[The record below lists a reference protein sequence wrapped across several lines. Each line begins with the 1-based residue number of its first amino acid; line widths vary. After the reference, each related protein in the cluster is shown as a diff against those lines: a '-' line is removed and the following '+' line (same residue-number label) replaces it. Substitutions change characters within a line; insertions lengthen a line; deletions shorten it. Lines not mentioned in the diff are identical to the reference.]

1 MGGITFAALAVVA
14 VFWKEFKLVTFDPVF
29 ARTLGLP
36 VLALEIALT
45 VMIALAVVVG
55 LQMVGVVLMAAM
67 VIAPAVAARQWS
79 SRLEV
84 MVILSAL
91 IGMASG
97 VFGALVSALGRGL
110 ATGPLIVLAASAAV
124 AVSLLF
130 APGRGVVWEMR
141 RRAANRR
148 SLRGQRV
155 LTTLY
160 RLAAHHGDSAYPSE
174 QGMVDAYYG
183 IATAPVM
190 RRLQDRG
197 LIQPVAHAPEPTPH
211 WVLTPEGIAEAERI
225 LSQPR
230 RAGGLTMLAALFDN
244 PSAMI
249 MLTGALVG
257 IAASLLGTFLVL
269 RGNSMLSDAISH
281 SIVFGIVIVWM
292 LTGQQSGPVQII
304 GAALTGV
311 FTVFLTELLV
321 TTRRVKNDAAIGLVF
336 PVLFSIGVL
345 LLNVYARNVHIDQHT
360 VLLGEIGFVWLDTVE
375 IGGYPVPQALL
386 SMGAMTLVNLAFVT
400 FFFKELKLATFD
412 EALARALGFAPAA
425 LSYALLALT
434 SATAVAAFDS
444 VGAIL
449 FIAFVIVPP
458 SAAYLLTDRL
468 WLMLVYGSAISVVSS
483 ITGYG
488 LAITLNVS
496 IGGMMAV
503 MTGVILVLAFLFG
516 PRYGMIAQVSRRRG
530 RQRANECR
538 TLAVHL
544 FNHEGGPAQDEENV
558 AAALQGHLKWDE
570 IHARHVLRQCLDQGL
585 VTRDGEALALTDKG
599 RVEARAILEPWRQE
613 GA

>member
-1 MGGITFAALAVVA
+1 
-14 VFWKEFKLVTFDPVF
+14 
-29 ARTLGLP
+29 
-36 VLALEIALT
+36 
-45 VMIALAVVVG
+45 
-55 LQMVGVVLMAAM
+55 
-67 VIAPAVAARQWS
+67 
-79 SRLEV
+79 
-84 MVILSAL
+84 
-91 IGMASG
+91 
-97 VFGALVSALGRGL
+97 
-110 ATGPLIVLAASAAV
+110 
-124 AVSLLF
+124 
-130 APGRGVVWEMR
+130 
-141 RRAANRR
+141 
-148 SLRGQRV
+148 
-155 LTTLY
+155 
-160 RLAAHHGDSAYPSE
+160 
-174 QGMVDAYYG
+174 
-183 IATAPVM
+183 
-190 RRLQDRG
+190 
-197 LIQPVAHAPEPTPH
+197 
-211 WVLTPEGIAEAERI
+211 
-225 LSQPR
+225 
-230 RAGGLTMLAALFDN
+230 MLAALFDS

-249 MLTGALVG
+249 TLTGALVG

-360 VLLGEIGFVWLDTVE
+360 VLLGEIGFVWLDTVD